1 MQYEWM
7 PPFCFACIV
16 FFSCMG
22 LLPIPYIITIEI
34 FPKKIRQPCLALAV
48 SMMWIVLFVL
58 GSIFPIFLEKF
69 GLFSCMLTL
78 ALISSLNALFGMFFI
93 PETRGRSYEE
103 IMDLLN

>member
-1 MQYEWM
+1 
-7 PPFCFACIV
+7 
-16 FFSCMG
+16 MG

-34 FPKKIRQPCLALAV
+34 FPKKIRQTCLALAV
-48 SMMWIVLFVL
+48 SIMWIILFIL

-78 ALISSLNALFGMFFI
+78 ALFSSLNALFGMFFML
-93 PETRGRSYEE
+93 ETRGKSHEE